1 MDIILSSVS
10 AVIAA
15 VLGIFVTVIALLQEL
30 EKRRKK
36 KKEPTLQDRI
46 SELTKSLESSVAVI
60 AEIEEEISNQKNLEA
75 EIERLTR
82 LKESL
87 EEIDQDKVEAIAQT
101 LEIPIKK
108 ESRKSFLLNL
118 IASILIATAFF
129 AIGYFVGGK

>member
-1 MDIILSSVS
+1 MDMILPAVS
-10 AVIAA
+10 AVIAV
-15 VLGIFVTVIALLQEL
+15 VLGIFATLIALLQEL

-36 KKEPTLQDRI
+36 KKEPALQDRI

-60 AEIEEEISNQKNLEA
+60 AEIEEEISKHKNLEA

-87 EEIDQDKVEAIAQT
+87 EEIDQDKQEAIAQT

-108 ESRKSFLLNL
+108 ESRKSFWLNL
-118 IASILIATAFF
+118 ITSFFIAAAFF
-129 AIGYFVGGK
+129 AIGYFIGGK